1 MFDAFDELGVD
12 AATLAAEL
20 EAQRPMD
27 WFEIDAEILFFR
39 RFGLRDRAIAHRL
52 RVSPATVRAHDK
64 ERVARWAA
72 REVSAGTGSREDPY
86 GNRQAA

>member
-27 WFEIDAEILFFR
+27 WFETDAEILFFR
-39 RFGLRDRAIAHRL
+39 AFGLRDRAIAHRL
-52 RVSPATVRAHDK
+52 GISLATVRVHDK

-72 REVSAGTGSREDPY
+72 REVSTGPSANHPY
-86 GNRQAA
+86 RQAA

>member
-20 EAQRPMD
+20 AAQGPMD
-27 WFEIDAEILFFR
+27 WFEVDAEILFFR
-39 RFGLRDRAIAHRL
+39 AFGLRDRAIAHRL

-64 ERVARWAA
+64 ERAGRWAA
-72 REVSAGTGSREDPY
+72 REVSTAGHRGDPY

>member
-20 EAQRPMD
+20 KAQKRMD
-27 WFEIDAEILFFR
+27 WFEVDAEILFFR
-39 RFGLRDRAIAHRL
+39 RFGLRDRAIANRL
-52 RVSPATVRAHDK
+52 EVTVSTIRAHDK

-72 REVSAGTGSREDPY
+72 REVSTGPSANHSY
-86 GNRQAA
+86 RQAA

>member
-27 WFEIDAEILFFR
+27 WFEVDAEILFFR
-39 RFGLRDRAIAHRL
+39 GFGLRDRAIAHRL
-52 RVSPATVRAHDK
+52 RVSTATVRAHDK
-64 ERVARWAA
+64 ERVVRWAA
-72 REVSAGTGSREDPY
+72 REVSAGPGRKDPY
-86 GNRQAA
+86 GEQQAA